1 MACACL
7 SVRSCGCVRVSV
19 CVRVNRRLFLCL
31 RQMLSRLR
39 ASISHENMRK
49 LEGTRDM
56 LGAQKASRMIRQ
68 YEEVFTERNTWP
80 HSVVC

>member
-1 MACACL
+1 
-7 SVRSCGCVRVSV
+7 
-19 CVRVNRRLFLCL
+19 
-31 RQMLSRLR
+31 MLLRLR

>member
-1 MACACL
+1 MRLSKRACMR
-7 SVRSCGCVRVSV
+7 VRARKRVRASESSFV
-19 CVRVNRRLFLCL
+19 LCL
-31 RQMLSRLR
+31 RQILARLR

-68 YEEVFTERNTWP
+68 YEEVFTECNTSP